1 MSVTKLI
8 LVTDIYINEQVMW
21 HFTDTKQQPIM
32 QKDRLIILILIITM
46 GLVINQG
53 NIFAQTINS
62 NDIIG
67 IWMGNVKMGDDYP
80 RLVFEISLDKDRL
93 LIGTVGSPEKGIKG
107 IPLSAIKVKNDSV
120 TFEIAAA
127 MADDIGSLSFDKK
140 SIEGVWKEGE
150 SKQILVLKSV
160 SLEELKNSNPIKNF
174 PYKLQ
179 HSNEYFAFY
188 LEDKDIKVL
197 NDLEKTLNKNF
208 LELSNIMQTNFSDK
222 IAVIIYPDIKEFH
235 KAINFEDAPDWV
247 VGAAG
252 KNELKMVSPLN
263 PGRVHDYESLIKSI
277 VHELCH
283 SVVINMR
290 EQGQVGLPKWLD
302 EGFAFYYAEQLTEE
316 NKRDLLK
323 GAKQSDIP
331 SWKSLNN
338 AGTAEFGDKNGY
350 VFSALIVDFLINNYG
365 YDTIRKLILQ
375 PNDFQTI
382 FGLSELEL
390 ERKWRIHLTK

>member
-1 MSVTKLI
+1 MKLKKI
-8 LVTDIYINEQVMW
+8 I
-21 HFTDTKQQPIM
+21 
-32 QKDRLIILILIITM
+32 LIILT
-46 GLVINQG
+46 GLFICQA
-53 NIFAQTINS
+53 NIFAQTIAS
-62 NDIIG
+62 DDILG
-67 IWMGNVKMGDDYP
+67 IWMGSVKMGEDNP
-80 RLVFEISLDKDRL
+80 RLVFEISVVNDGK

-107 IPLSAIKVKNDSV
+107 IPLSKITVKKDSV

-127 MADDIGSLSFDKK
+127 MAEFNGLLSSDKK

-150 SKQILVLKSV
+150 SKQNLVLKST
-160 SLEELKNSNPIKNF
+160 SLEELENNKPIKSF
-174 PYKLQ
+174 AYKLQ
-179 HSNEYFAFY
+179 HSNAYFDFY
-188 LEDKDIKVL
+188 LEDRDIETV

-208 LELSNIMQTNFSDK
+208 LELTSIMQTRFADK

-252 KNELKMVSPLN
+252 RNQLKMVSPLN

-302 EGFAFYYAEQLTEE
+302 EGFAFYYAKQLTEE
-316 NKRDLLK
+316 NKSDILK
-323 GAKQSDIP
+323 STKQSDIP
-331 SWKSLNN
+331 SWESLNN

-350 VFSALIVDFLINNYG
+350 VFSALIVEFLIDNYG

-390 ERKWRIHLTK
+390 ERKWRIQLTE